1 VAKGKELTRLTT
13 PLISQDSCG
22 GKKSSYRYLEVL
34 LVTYIASC
42 HYKHGWRALCKWR
55 NWITFYI

>member
-1 VAKGKELTRLTT
+1 MWQVEVAKGKELTRLTT

-42 HYKHGWRALCKWR
+42 HYKHGWRALCK
-55 NWITFYI
+55 